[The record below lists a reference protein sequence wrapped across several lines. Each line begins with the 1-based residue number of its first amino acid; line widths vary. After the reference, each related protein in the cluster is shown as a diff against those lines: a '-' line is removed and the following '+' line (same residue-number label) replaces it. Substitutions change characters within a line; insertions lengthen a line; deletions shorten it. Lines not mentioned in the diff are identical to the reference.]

1 MTATATPAP
10 RSVSRGAIWG
20 TLIGCCAWTL
30 PLGGLCLVHGRVDAL
45 LDVVLPMLLASL
57 GLGGLLVA
65 VSVLARHDRQLL
77 FVLLFGG
84 LGVALGIL
92 LLLCEAFVGP
102 LLEEDPRIAASV
114 RTSGGVLAVPRAIP
128 LVLLAAGAVTL
139 AVGVRRLL
147 HARWPGAA

>member
-1 MTATATPAP
+1 MTATPAP
-10 RSVSRGAIWG
+10 RTVSRGAIWG

-30 PLGGLCLVHGRVDAL
+30 PLAGLCLVHGRTDAL

-65 VSVLARHDRQLL
+65 VSVLAQRDRQLFL
-77 FVLLFGG
+77 VLLFGG

-92 LLLCEAFVGP
+92 LLLVEAFVGP
-102 LLEEDPRIAASV
+102 LLNEDPRLAGSV
-114 RTSGGVLAVPRAIP
+114 RASGGVLAVPRVVP
-128 LVLLAAGAVTL
+128 LALLAAGATTL

-147 HARWPGAA
+147 RARPPWAA